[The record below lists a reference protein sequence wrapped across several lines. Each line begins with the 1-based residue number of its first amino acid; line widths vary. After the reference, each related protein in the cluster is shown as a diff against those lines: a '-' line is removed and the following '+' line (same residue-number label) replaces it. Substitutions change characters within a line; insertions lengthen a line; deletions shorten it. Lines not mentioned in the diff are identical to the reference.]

1 MSITINEH
9 LTEALK
15 KLGIANLRPQ
25 QEAPTEAIL
34 DGKDIIVL
42 MPTSGG
48 KSLLYQ
54 LPAVMEPGNLTL
66 VISPLKALQLDQV
79 DALRSKGI
87 RAAVLNSDLS
97 TAEHSSVLEDMTR
110 RGGLLYLAP
119 EQLRSP
125 AVAEALQSCPIL
137 TRVAVD
143 EAHILPQ
150 AKDDFRKAYG
160 KIGSFIH
167 SLPHRPQVIALTATA
182 TRNDVSRIRKSLGI
196 PNVERFRTPLR
207 RDNLHLCINHIDN
220 SKIRKG
226 KRKPST
232 ENVLFQSVERELSK
246 WDEDG
251 AVIIYCPTVK
261 LVKRLCKWLKARD
274 YPVGKYHGKM
284 KHAKRK
290 AAQQAF
296 MRGKKPIMV
305 ATNAFGLGID
315 KPDVRLIIRAGLPLS
330 MDGYVQEIGRAGRD
344 GKRSRCV
351 LFYTKSD
358 FDRNKRILSQSGGRK
373 AVARRLKRLN
383 ALHSL
388 VDSKKCLWRVIEKYF
403 GEKPQKNAKNAVAAD
418 KNPCN
423 HDARIYIIQ
432 LEILYSTL
440 SIHPAKLKE
449 EYSCLKTIRTAR
461 SPTSAR
467 RALTRPCR

>member
-1 MSITINEH
+1 
-9 LTEALK
+9 
-15 KLGIANLRPQ
+15 
-25 QEAPTEAIL
+25 
-34 DGKDIIVL
+34 
-42 MPTSGG
+42 
-48 KSLLYQ
+48 
-54 LPAVMEPGNLTL
+54 MEPGNLPL

-87 RAAVLNSDLS
+87 RAAILNSDLS

-119 EQLRSP
+119 EQLQNM
-125 AVAEALQSCPIL
+125 AVADALRTVNL
-137 TRVAVD
+137 TRIAVD
-143 EAHILPQ
+143 EAHTLPQ

-160 KIGSFIH
+160 KVGSFIH

-196 PNVERFRTPLR
+196 PNAERFRTPLR

-315 KPDVRLIIRAGLPLS
+315 KPDVRLVIHAGLPLS
-330 MDGYVQEIGRAGRD
+330 MDGYTQEIGHAGRD
-344 GKRSRCV
+344 GKKSRCV
-351 LFYTKSD
+351 LFYAKSD
-358 FDRNKRILSQSGGRK
+358 FDRNRRILSRSGGRK
-373 AVARRLKRLN
+373 AVARRLKRLH
-383 ALHSL
+383 ALRGL
-388 VDSKKCLWRVIEKYF
+388 VDSKELVCHREVLR
-403 GEKPQKNAKNAVAAD
+403 
-418 KNPCN
+418 
-423 HDARIYIIQ
+423 
-432 LEILYSTL
+432 
-440 SIHPAKLKE
+440 
-449 EYSCLKTIRTAR
+449 
-461 SPTSAR
+461 
-467 RALTRPCR
+467 